1 MKKRWI
7 FLILGIILISI
18 IWILSMHFITFKYIL
33 KLEDIN
39 NLNRN
44 SNITISSDETL
55 YTKDFGSYIVAN
67 NWIESQSH
75 STANKFFYIKDQKAE
90 NEEKPNNI
98 SINMGTNKYSSSEHE
113 KFRDA
118 ILSQL
123 SYQISN
129 SPDCTLNANGSFTKD
144 NNYVVYEF
152 DIFEKSEN
160 IITKQFYIVGDYK
173 YVLVHETVYNFPSDE
188 VDAVSKKIVDS
199 FEWKG

>member
-98 SINMGTNKYSSSEHE
+98 SINMETNKYSSEEHE
-113 KFRDA
+113 KFKTA
-118 ILSQL
+118 ILKQL
-123 SYQISN
+123 SMQISN
-129 SPDCTLNANGSFTKD
+129 SNDLKINANGSYTED

-152 DIFEKSEN
+152 DIYEEKEN
-160 IITKQFYIVGDYK
+160 VTTKQFYIVGDYK
-173 YVLVHETVYNFPSDE
+173 YVLVHETIYDQTDKDIDNV
-188 VDAVSKKIVDS
+188 AKKMVDS
-199 FEWKG
+199 FKWK

>member
-39 NLNRN
+39 NLNGN

-67 NWIESQSH
+67 NWIKSQSH

-98 SINMGTNKYSSSEHE
+98 SINMGTNKYSSEEHE
-113 KFRDA
+113 KFKTA
-118 ILSQL
+118 ILKQL
-123 SYQISN
+123 SMQISN
-129 SPDCTLNANGSFTKD
+129 SNDLKINANGSYTED

-152 DIFEKSEN
+152 DIYEEKEN
-160 IITKQFYIVGDYK
+160 VTTKQFYIVGDYK
-173 YVLVHETVYNFPSDE
+173 YILVHETIYDQTDKDIDNV
-188 VDAVSKKIVDS
+188 AKKMVDS
-199 FEWKG
+199 FKWK

>member
-67 NWIESQSH
+67 
-75 STANKFFYIKDQKAE
+75 KCYYK
-90 NEEKPNNI
+90 
-98 SINMGTNKYSSSEHE
+98 
-113 KFRDA
+113 A
-118 ILSQL
+118 ILYCRGL
-123 SYQISN
+123 
-129 SPDCTLNANGSFTKD
+129 
-144 NNYVVYEF
+144 
-152 DIFEKSEN
+152 
-160 IITKQFYIVGDYK
+160 
-173 YVLVHETVYNFPSDE
+173 
-188 VDAVSKKIVDS
+188 
-199 FEWKG
+199 

>member
-39 NLNRN
+39 NLNGN
-44 SNITISSDETL
+44 PNITISSDETL
-55 YTKDFGSYIVAN
+55 YTKDFGRYIVAN

-98 SINMGTNKYSSSEHE
+98 SINMGTNKYSSEEHE
-113 KFRDA
+113 KFKTA
-118 ILSQL
+118 ILKQL
-123 SYQISN
+123 SMQISN
-129 SPDCTLNANGSFTKD
+129 SNDLKINANGSYTED

-152 DIFEKSEN
+152 DIYEEKEN
-160 IITKQFYIVGDYK
+160 VTTKQFYIVGDYK
-173 YVLVHETVYNFPSDE
+173 YILVHETIYDQTDKDIDNV
-188 VDAVSKKIVDS
+188 AKKMVDS
-199 FEWKG
+199 FKWK